1 MLGTAALS
9 GRDEL
14 KQQIA
19 KVGVCHLIT
28 ASKTGV
34 PNAAPMGGL
43 WIMDN
48 DTIWIANNFMNK
60 TAANV
65 RENPQAALLVW
76 SREIGNCI
84 QLKGTATLE
93 SGTPEHAKMMEMM
106 DAKKPG
112 LPKKELLKLTVKEM
126 YTCMP
131 GPNAGAKIA

>member
-1 MLGTAALS
+1 MALIT
-9 GRDEL
+9 DEL
-14 KQQIA
+14 KAQIE
-19 KVGVCHLIT
+19 KVGVCHLVT

-60 TAANV
+60 TAANI
-65 RENPQAALLVW
+65 RENSQVSLLVW
-76 SREIGNCI
+76 SRDIGNCF
-84 QLKGTATLE
+84 QLKGTGTLE
-93 SGTPEHAKMMEMM
+93 SGTPEHAEMMKMM

-112 LPKKELLKLTVKEM
+112 LPRKELLKLKVTEV

>member
-1 MLGTAALS
+1 MALIN
-9 GRDEL
+9 DEI
-14 KQQIA
+14 KRQIE

-28 ASKTGV
+28 ASKSGV

-43 WIMDN
+43 WVMDN

-60 TAANV
+60 TAINV

-76 SREIGNCI
+76 SPEISNCI

-93 SGTPEHAKMMEMM
+93 SDTAEHAMMMEMM

-112 LPKKELLKLTVKEM
+112 LPKKELLKLVIRDI

-131 GPNAGAKIA
+131 GPAAGSKIA